1 MQTNQ
6 SLERVF
12 HFQNKQVRTLD
23 FFGSLWFV
31 AKDVCEVLRIRTNS
45 VRCVLEEDEV
55 REFNPND
62 NSIDIGKE
70 EAGHGGRNMLVVSE
84 PGLYSLVL
92 KSRRP
97 EARIFRRWITH
108 EVIPELRRI
117 GRYEM
122 QVSAPSGKLLQFSR
136 RDLLNLA
143 VEAESECEELRDV
156 VADLLPKAEFYDRVA
171 DTNASFSL
179 GETAKMLEIEG
190 FGRNNLI
197 RFLRAKGI
205 LMADNVAK
213 QRYIER
219 GYFRIVQRDYF
230 APDGTPRVKAVTRVY
245 EKGIDYIRR
254 LLDDFVELTV
264 NTSLVASGSAD
275 SRHSRSASEGWR

>member
-1 MQTNQ
+1 MQTTK
-6 SLERVF
+6 SLERIFQF
-12 HFQNKQVRTLD
+12 HNKQVRTVRVD
-23 FFGSLWFV
+23 GEPWFV
-31 AKDVCEVLRIRTNS
+31 AADVCRVLGLGNPS
-45 VRCVLEEDEV
+45 QAVSYLDEDE
-55 REFNPND
+55 RCLISN
-62 NSIDIGKE
+62 
-70 EAGHGGRNMLVVSE
+70 EAWRINGAMAAVNE

-97 EARIFRRWITH
+97 EAKTFRRWITH
-108 EVIPELRRI
+108 EVIPALRLT
-117 GRYEM
+117 GRYQMEEPV
-122 QVSAPSGKLLQFSR
+122 QSGQLLQFSR

-219 GYFRIVQRDYF
+219 GYFHIVQRDYF

-254 LLDDFVELTV
+254 LLDDFVELNSWPT
-264 NTSLVASGSAD
+264 ASGS
-275 SRHSRSASEGWR
+275 GYK

>member
-1 MQTNQ
+1 MRASRKNKGGEGDPRPKIKGGHIMQTT
-6 SLERVF
+6 SLERIFQF
-12 HFQNKQVRTLD
+12 HNKQVRTVQVD
-23 FFGSLWFV
+23 GEPWFV
-31 AKDVCEVLRIRTNS
+31 AADVCRVLGLGNPSQAIS
-45 VRCVLEEDEV
+45 YLDEDE
-55 REFNPND
+55 RCLISN
-62 NSIDIGKE
+62 
-70 EAGHGGRNMLVVSE
+70 EAWRINGAMAAVNE

-97 EARIFRRWITH
+97 EAKTFRRWITH
-108 EVIPELRRI
+108 EVIPVIRRT
-117 GRYEM
+117 GGYQMEEPV
-122 QVSAPSGKLLQFSR
+122 QSGKLLQFSR

-143 VEAESECEELRDV
+143 VEAENECEELRGV

-179 GETAKMLEIEG
+179 GETAKMLEIPC

-219 GYFRIVQRDYF
+219 GYFHIVQRDYF

-245 EKGIDYIRR
+245 EKGVDYVRR
-254 LLDDFVELTV
+254 LLDNDLMQYME
-264 NTSLVASGSAD
+264 
-275 SRHSRSASEGWR
+275 RHNAGY

>member
-1 MQTNQ
+1 MQTTK
-6 SLERVF
+6 SLERIFQF
-12 HFQNKQVRTLD
+12 HNKQVRTVQVD
-23 FFGSLWFV
+23 GEPWFV
-31 AKDVCEVLRIRTNS
+31 AADVCRVLGLGNPSQAVSYLDEDERCLITNEAWRTNGAMAA
-45 VRCVLEEDEV
+45 V
-55 REFNPND
+55 N
-62 NSIDIGKE
+62 
-70 EAGHGGRNMLVVSE
+70 E

-97 EARIFRRWITH
+97 EAKSFRRWITH
-108 EVIPELRRI
+108 EVIPALRQT
-117 GRYEM
+117 GGYQM
-122 QVSAPSGKLLQFSR
+122 AQVAPASGKLLQFSR

-143 VEAESECEELRDV
+143 VEAENECEELRGV

-171 DTNASFSL
+171 DTGASFSL
-179 GETAKMLEIEG
+179 GETAKMLEIPC

-219 GYFRIVQRDYF
+219 GYFHIVQRDYF

-245 EKGIDYIRR
+245 EKGVDYVRR
-254 LLDDFVELTV
+254 LLDNDLMQYME
-264 NTSLVASGSAD
+264 
-275 SRHSRSASEGWR
+275 RHNAGY

>member
-1 MQTNQ
+1 MQTTK
-6 SLERVF
+6 SLERIF
-12 HFQNKQVRTLD
+12 QFQNKQVRTVQVD
-23 FFGSLWFV
+23 GEPWFV
-31 AKDVCEVLRIRTNS
+31 AADVCRVLGLGNPSQAVSYLDEDERCLISNEAWRTNGAMAA
-45 VRCVLEEDEV
+45 V
-55 REFNPND
+55 N
-62 NSIDIGKE
+62 
-70 EAGHGGRNMLVVSE
+70 E

-97 EARIFRRWITH
+97 EAKSFRRWITH
-108 EVIPELRRI
+108 EVIPVIRRT
-117 GRYEM
+117 GGYQMAETS
-122 QVSAPSGKLLQFSR
+122 QSGKLLQFSR

-143 VEAESECEELRDV
+143 VEAENECEELRGV

-171 DTNASFSL
+171 DTGASFSL
-179 GETAKMLEIEG
+179 GETAKMLEIPC

-219 GYFRIVQRDYF
+219 GYFHIVQRDYF

-245 EKGIDYIRR
+245 EKGVDYIRR

-264 NTSLVASGSAD
+264 NTNLVASGSAD
-275 SRHSRSASEGWR
+275 SKHSRSASEGWR